1 LSVKIGNIQ
10 GIPIVLNYSWFIIF
24 ILIAVTVGY
33 GLMPAN
39 YPGLSELAYL
49 TIGISSSILLFASV
63 LLHELAHS
71 LVAKRNKLK
80 IKRIS
85 LFLLGG
91 VSEMEEEPQTPSLE
105 LKMAA
110 AGPATSA
117 LLTVIVG
124 LLWYGANLVHLPAI
138 IEAPLQYTALI
149 NGIVTAFNLIPAF
162 PMDGGRILRSIIWNR
177 SKDMLDA
184 TRKAASAGRWIA
196 YALIAVGIFIGFST
210 DFITGF
216 WLILIGWMVSSGAQN
231 SLAQTMI
238 RQDLAGLRVSQVMTR
253 AIDSVPPEM
262 TLQQLHDEFLRLKH
276 NGFPVMSGQDFVGC
290 VTTDDLKKVH
300 KDAWNSTPVSQV
312 MVPRDKIV
320 TIKPDEQVI
329 KSISVM
335 NDNRVGRLFVL
346 DENGKLS
353 GIITR
358 SDVLKAIQ
366 AREGAQT
373 SSSLGRTFSVGQGMY
388 FVLEQQVPKGGKK
401 WTASYSQEEM
411 LLTGEKTDD
420 EIQKFTF
427 QALKVGT
434 FKIRLSDSVRTIEY
448 TVVVSQQ

>member
-1 LSVKIGNIQ
+1 MSVKIGKIQ
-10 GIPIVLNYSWFIIF
+10 GIPIVLDYSWFIIF

-39 YPGLSELAYL
+39 YPGLSQFAYL
-49 TIGISSSILLFASV
+49 AIGILSSILLFGSV

-71 LVAKRNKLK
+71 LVAKRNNLK

-91 VSEMEEEPQTPSLE
+91 VSEMEEEPQNPSLE

-117 LLTVIVG
+117 LLTIVVG
-124 LLWYGANLVHLPAI
+124 FLWYVSAALHLPAI
-138 IEAPLQYTALI
+138 IEAPLQYTMLI

-162 PMDGGRILRSIIWNR
+162 PMDGGRILRSILWNR
-177 SKDMLDA
+177 SKDMLEA
-184 TRKAASAGRWIA
+184 TKKAASLGRWIA
-196 YALIAVGIFIGFST
+196 YALIAVGIFLGFSI
-210 DFITGF
+210 DIITGF

-238 RQDLAGLRVSQVMTR
+238 RQDLAGLKVSQVMTR

-276 NGFPVMSGQDFVGC
+276 NGYPVMSGQDFVGC
-290 VTTDDLKKVH
+290 VTTDDLRKADKN
-300 KDAWNSTPVSQV
+300 AWNTTLVSQV
-312 MVPRDKIV
+312 MIPRDKIV
-320 TIKPDEQVI
+320 SIKPDEQVI

-373 SSSLGRTFSVGQGMY
+373 SSLGRTFSVGQGMY
-388 FVLEQQVPKGGKK
+388 FVLEQQLPKEGKK
-401 WTASYSQEEM
+401 WTASYSQDEM
-411 LLTGEKTDD
+411 LLVGEKT
-420 EIQKFTF
+420 EGETQQFTF
-427 QALKVGT
+427 QALKIGN
-434 FKIRLSDSVRTIEY
+434 FKIRLSDSVRTLEY
-448 TVVVSQQ
+448 TIVVSQQ